1 MANKSK
7 KISELLAVTGASTGD
22 LMVIVDD
29 AGTTDAT
36 TKKITVDNLF
46 GNISVRVATSANIT
60 MTGNVFLTANQ
71 LMIKRTFTPNTDSFT
86 IGQGSLFYDNN
97 YIYIAPL
104 TDTVKR
110 VKIKS
115 FSEAEETQNVFT
127 RFVGN
132 TGSVNAAATN
142 HIINIYG
149 SNGISTAVSGNTI
162 TISLTSLTVSGP
174 YANNTAAAAANV
186 AVGALYY
193 TAAGDV
199 KIRLS

>member
-149 SNGISTAVSGNTI
+149 GNGISTAVSGNTI

-174 YANNTAAAAANV
+174 YANDTAAAAANV
-186 AVGALYY
+186 AVNA
-193 TAAGDV
+193 
-199 KIRLS
+199 IS